1 MKSFKRVLS
10 LILCALMCISASP
23 FGMGVFAA
31 DCAHTYANVEE
42 NESFAYYGCSKCGEV
57 VDTKPVIFFS
67 YATGNNDNDGFT
79 AATAVKTMK
88 TAFIRLASYGVG
100 GTAVLCG
107 QTRINGTNYQLS
119 DVGGTVTVTSVF
131 NDVDYRETQG
141 AKINMSLSLYLN
153 GAFTFENVTMHMTAT
168 NVMFVCNY
176 NNVTIGS
183 GVACTVESTYKYP
196 VFVAGINMGNA
207 GSPDSETDLAHDCSI
222 VINGGEWQYIRAGNR
237 RQTGAMPIGRILEDA
252 SLTITVNGG
261 TFHNGGSTAPSAAT
275 GMNSVYGTCSLI
287 INGGSFDSN
296 ICGVGRVGTNSGGF
310 ANEMAGTV
318 NIEINGGTI
327 TGTIKAIQDET
338 SNATGKVNVTCKAEY
353 ESKLQGNFASTTI
366 K

>member
-1 MKSFKRVLS
+1 
-10 LILCALMCISASP
+10 
-23 FGMGVFAA
+23 
-31 DCAHTYANVEE
+31 
-42 NESFAYYGCSKCGEV
+42 
-57 VDTKPVIFFS
+57 
-67 YATGNNDNDGFT
+67 
-79 AATAVKTMK
+79 
-88 TAFIRLASYGVG
+88 
-100 GTAVLCG
+100 
-107 QTRINGTNYQLS
+107 
-119 DVGGTVTVTSVF
+119 
-131 NDVDYRETQG
+131 
-141 AKINMSLSLYLN
+141 MSLSLYLN
-153 GAFTFENVTMHMTAT
+153 GAFTFENVTMHMTAN

-196 VFVAGINMGNA
+196 VFVAGINIGNA

-338 SNATGKVNVTCKAEY
+338 SNVTGKVNVTCKAQY
-353 ESKLQGNFASTTI
+353 EEKLEKSGFDSVVI